1 MCSRYGKPACRV
13 FARFAALPGNRLGR
27 PVGGGR
33 EEAIPVP
40 ASIAA
45 KEDGY
50 QDSGEQTE
58 RQENKQDIF
67 FVHYRSVGDAVES
80 VLPQGLF

>member
-1 MCSRYGKPACRV
+1 MCSRYGKPA
-13 FARFAALPGNRLGR
+13 
-27 PVGGGR
+27 GGGR
-33 EEAIPVP
+33 EEAIPVS

-58 RQENKQDIF
+58 RQE
-67 FVHYRSVGDAVES
+67 E
-80 VLPQGLF
+80 